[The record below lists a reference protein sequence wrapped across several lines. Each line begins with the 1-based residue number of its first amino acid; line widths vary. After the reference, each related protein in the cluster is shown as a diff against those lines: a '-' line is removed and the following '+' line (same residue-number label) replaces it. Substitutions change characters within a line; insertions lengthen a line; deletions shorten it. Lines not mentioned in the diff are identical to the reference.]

1 MVSQSSTPPVL
12 VGKKR
17 YSGLWLLLVL
27 PIICTAGLRVVV
39 HISGRFEDSARDGFV
54 ALGQFAAIVF
64 GLFLL
69 AAILGWFLG
78 NQKLR
83 VAKIAAE
90 TDAVIPM
97 GLSLDSFQQAVDL
110 FGKPVFL
117 PSKHEGIVLAITHDA
132 FELYDGFRVREP
144 RARIKFSEVV
154 GMEVMRANLPI
165 GKEPGVR
172 IICKTGL
179 LDLGF
184 VRNAAFR
191 GLSTPQRFAAR
202 QFALME
208 EALRL
213 WGQRT
218 NAGPQLADDS

>member
-1 MVSQSSTPPVL
+1 MSQSSTPPVL
-12 VGKKR
+12 IGKKR

-39 HISGRFEDSARDGFV
+39 HISGRFEDSAREGFV
-54 ALGQFAAIVF
+54 ALGQFAAIVL
-64 GLFLL
+64 GLSSL

-78 NQKLR
+78 YQKLR

-90 TDAVIPM
+90 THAVMPM
-97 GLSLDSFQQAVDL
+97 GLSLDSFQQAMDL

-117 PSKHEGIVLAITHDA
+117 PSKHEGVVLAITHDA

-144 RARIKFSEVV
+144 RARIKFSDVV
-154 GMEVMRANLPI
+154 SLEIMRANLPI

-172 IICKTGL
+172 IICSKGL

-191 GLSTPQRFAAR
+191 GLRTPQRVAAR
-202 QFALME
+202 QFVLME

-213 WGQRT
+213 WDQRT
-218 NAGPQLADDS
+218 KARSQVADDS